1 METAEYFQ
9 CWQTSLVQFKRV
21 VGSSMDCLFS
31 HHCLQGLIPQRWCQQ
46 AGLCPICYGK
56 INMLLGWLKGH
67 CLLWDESLLTSP
79 SPVLCLPLGL
89 PMQTSWKD
97 LWWEP
102 CILQQSVLLP
112 IWLLAWPFFR
122 KKENTD
128 LFSGSSVQAPL
139 GWPLGTSPEKLVS
152 EGTAFFSRRRW
163 SGFHLYTHPVLEGAQ
178 PALMQ
183 LRKFSMPLHC
193 FCFCE
198 VLCEIFFG
206 SCSLSLCLL
215 SWRSAVSS
223 GPFASECPAGC
234 SKSRAV

>member
-139 GWPLGTSPEKLVS
+139 GWPLGHKSREACEWRHSLLQQTEV
-152 EGTAFFSRRRW
+152 EWFS
-163 SGFHLYTHPVLEGAQ
+163 SVHT
-178 PALMQ
+178 
-183 LRKFSMPLHC
+183 
-193 FCFCE
+193 
-198 VLCEIFFG
+198 
-206 SCSLSLCLL
+206 SCSGGGSACSDAAEEVQYAPSLFLL
-215 SWRSAVSS
+215 LW
-223 GPFASECPAGC
+223 GFMWDFLWFM
-234 SKSRAV
+234 